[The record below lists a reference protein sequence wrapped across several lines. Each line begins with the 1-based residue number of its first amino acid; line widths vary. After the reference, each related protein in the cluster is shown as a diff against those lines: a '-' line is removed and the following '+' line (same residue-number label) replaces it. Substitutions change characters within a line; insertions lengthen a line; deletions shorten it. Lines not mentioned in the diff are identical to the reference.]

1 MKQESR
7 PFRRRFRNY
16 LLQPLLQIR
25 LGLYSIVL
33 ALLFSLAVLSILYVN
48 LHRFYEMV
56 LELTDLREEVSVVL
70 EAYLTDTLWW
80 VVAVVLTYLVVN
92 VAVSVFFTHRLV
104 GPTIAFRRHIQAL
117 KQKRYQ
123 SRIVLRKRD
132 AFKEVADDLNQ
143 LAQSLEREGSA
154 QKSS

>member
-33 ALLFSLAVLSILYVN
+33 ALLFSLAILSILYVN
-48 LHRFYEMV
+48 LYRFYEMV
-56 LELTDLREEVSVVL
+56 LELTDMRQEVSQVL
-70 EAYLTDTLWW
+70 ESYLTDTIWW
-80 VVAVVLTYLVVN
+80 VVAVVLTYLAVN
-92 VAVSVFFTHRLV
+92 VVMSVFFTHRLV
-104 GPTIAFRRHIQAL
+104 GPTIAFRRHVQAL
-117 KQKRYQ
+117 KQKKYN

-132 AFKEVADDLNQ
+132 AFKEVAEDLNQ
-143 LAQSLEREGSA
+143 LAQSLEREGSG
-154 QKSS
+154 SSQ